1 MAVSSLKLTN
11 PEVVSMLRTKRQSL
25 AGTVRQL
32 LLDADRQRSGRK
44 TPLNR
49 CSNVELRHEVELR
62 IGLLGPLDRQIE
74 QFGRGNLPG
83 PDKLGEANRVMVVEH
98 ILSNRRG
105 LRHRLYAS

>member
-25 AGTVRQL
+25 AGIVRQL

-49 CSNVELRHEVELR
+49 CSNVELRHEVELLQQVLA
-62 IGLLGPLDRQIE
+62 LLTQHGAEPQWVRAEHRE
-74 QFGRGNLPG
+74 QLEMQRFALKSGQS
-83 PDKLGEANRVMVVEH
+83 E
-98 ILSNRRG
+98 
-105 LRHRLYAS
+105 